1 MPLAR
6 AALCQHFGYPDF
18 RPAQAGVVR
27 SVLTGQDALAV
38 LPTGAGKSVC
48 FQVPAVVMGGLTI
61 VVSPLISL
69 MQDQVT
75 AANARGIPAAALNSG
90 LAAEEQAAVWERIEA
105 GALRLL
111 YLSPERLERAA
122 AELRARGV
130 RPGLLAVD
138 EAHCIAEWG
147 HDFRPSYHRL
157 GAARYRLGRPPVVAL
172 TGSATPA
179 VRSEITRSLGLPPHR
194 VAVHL
199 SSFDRANLWFGVVP
213 VRGRDRLDA
222 LLRLLQGDDRMA
234 IVYAPTRGLTES
246 IARAV
251 AMAGH
256 RAAPYH
262 GGLDRA
268 RRAAI
273 LDAFLDDRLDLVVAT
288 CAFGMGIDK
297 PSVRLVVHWTLPP
310 TPESYYQEAGR
321 AGRDGEF
328 ARCVLLY
335 HRRDAELHRRQLDV
349 TFPPAR
355 TLEQAWAD
363 PAAMARLPSNVRDS
377 AERLRGELRPDLGAV
392 DWGQVRDRRRQAESR
407 IAAVEA
413 YAAGRGC
420 RRRALVGYFG
430 ERLDRC
436 AGCDR
441 CRASPSTRG
450 LPLPVVRRMNRLRQ
464 VLGGRAGPWGG
475 CLLEPAVLLRLAR
488 TPPTTAAALADVPGV
503 GPAIAERY
511 GGLILGALER
521 TPRDETVVTDS
532 SGGTPSSADA
542 AAEALEQ
549 WRSAVAREMGVP
561 AYVVLGNRALAA
573 LAAAPAGSDMRAVPA
588 GPRFRAKFEREVQRL
603 LGRVSPRA

>member
-1 MPLAR
+1 MDDPMPLAR
-6 AALCQHFGYPDF
+6 AALCRHFGYPDF

-27 SVLTGQDALAV
+27 SVLTGQDTLAV

-48 FQVPAVVMGGLTI
+48 FQVPAIVLGGLTI

-90 LAAEEQAAVWERIEA
+90 LTAEEQGAVWERIEA

-122 AELRARGV
+122 AELRDRGV
-130 RPGLLAVD
+130 KPVLLAVD

-147 HDFRPSYHRL
+147 HDFRPSYRRL

-179 VRSEITRSLGLPPHR
+179 VRTDITRSLGLPTDR

-199 SSFDRANLWFGVVP
+199 SSFDRTNLWLGVVP
-213 VRGRDRLDA
+213 VRVRDRLDA
-222 LLRLLQGDDRMA
+222 LLRLLRGDDRMA

-251 AMAGH
+251 ATAGH

-262 GGLDRA
+262 AGLERA
-268 RRAAI
+268 RRAAT
-273 LDAFLDDRLDLVVAT
+273 LDGFLDDRLDLSVAT

-335 HRRDAELHRRQLDV
+335 HRKDAELHRRQLDV

-355 TLEQAWAD
+355 MLEQAWAD
-363 PAAMARLPSNVRDS
+363 PAAMARLPANVRAS
-377 AERLRGELRPDLGAV
+377 ADRLRAELRPELGPV
-392 DWGQVRDRRRQAESR
+392 DWTPVRDRRRQAESR
-407 IAAVEA
+407 IAAVEG
-413 YAAGRGC
+413 YAGSRGC

-441 CRASPSTRG
+441 CRTAPSTRG
-450 LPLPVVRRMNRLRQ
+450 LPLPVIRRLNRLRQ
-464 VLGGRAGPWGG
+464 VLGGRDGPWGS
-475 CLLEPAVLLRLAR
+475 CLLEPAVLLQLAR
-488 TPPTTAAALADVPGV
+488 NPPATAGALADVPGV
-503 GPAIAERY
+503 GPTIAERY

-521 TPRDETVVTDS
+521 TLGGP
-532 SGGTPSSADA
+532 SGEPAGPDPVSDA
-542 AAEALEQ
+542 LQQ
-549 WRSAVAREMGVP
+549 WRTAVAREMGVP
-561 AYVVLGNRALAA
+561 AYVVLGDQALAA
-573 LAAAPAGSDMRAVPA
+573 VAAA
-588 GPRFRAKFEREVQRL
+588 
-603 LGRVSPRA
+603 

>member
-1 MPLAR
+1 MDDPMPLAR
-6 AALCQHFGYPDF
+6 AALCRHFGYPDF

-27 SVLTGQDALAV
+27 SVLTGQDTLAV

-48 FQVPAVVMGGLTI
+48 FQVPAVVLGGLTI

-90 LAAEEQAAVWERIEA
+90 LTAEEQGGVWERIEA
-105 GALRLL
+105 GELRLL

-122 AELRARGV
+122 AELRERGV
-130 RPGLLAVD
+130 KPVLLAVD

-147 HDFRPSYHRL
+147 HDFRPSYRRL

-179 VRSEITRSLGLPPHR
+179 VRTEITRSLGLAADR

-199 SSFDRANLWFGVVP
+199 SSFDRTNLWFGVVP
-213 VRGRDRLDA
+213 VRGRDRLDV
-222 LLRLLQGDDRMA
+222 LLRLLRGDDRMA

-251 AMAGH
+251 ATAGH

-262 GGLDRA
+262 AGLDRA

-321 AGRDGEF
+321 AGRDGEL

-335 HRRDAELHRRQLDV
+335 HRGDAELHRRQLDV

-355 TLEQAWAD
+355 TLELAWAD
-363 PAAMARLPSNVRDS
+363 SAAMARLPANVRAS
-377 AERLRGELRPDLGAV
+377 AERLRAELRPEQGQV
-392 DWGQVRDRRRQAESR
+392 DWRPVRERRQLAEAR

-413 YAAGRGC
+413 YAGGRGC

-436 AGCDR
+436 SGCDR

-450 LPLPVVRRMNRLRQ
+450 LPVPVVRRLNRLRQ
-464 VLGGRAGPWGG
+464 VLGGCAGPWGG
-475 CLLEPAVLLRLAR
+475 CLLEPTVLLQLAR
-488 TPPTTAAALADVPGV
+488 NPPLTASALADVPGV
-503 GPAIAERY
+503 GPTIAERY

-521 TPRDETVVTDS
+521 S
-532 SGGTPSSADA
+532 SGTRVA
-542 AAEALEQ
+542 AATDPVSDALEQ
-549 WRSAVAREMGVP
+549 WRTAVAREMGVP
-561 AYVVLGNRALAA
+561 TYVVLGDRALAA
-573 LAAAPAGSDMRAVPA
+573 LAVAPVELDARAVPA
-588 GPRFRAKFEREVQRL
+588 GPRFRAKFEAEVLQL
-603 LGRVSPRA
+603 LGRVRGGNTS